1 MKLPHRRQFLHLAAG
16 AATLPP
22 APYVARAQ
30 AYPSRPVHVIVGF
43 PAGSAADI
51 LARLFGQ
58 WLSERLGPPFIVE
71 IQPGAGGNI
80 ATEAVVRASP
90 DGHTLLMV
98 TGSNAVNATLY
109 ANLNYN
115 FIRDIAPVIR
125 VTRGPLLMAV
135 NSSFP
140 ANTVPEFVSY
150 AKANPGKIN
159 MASAGSGGTTHLVGE
174 LFKLMAGIDMV
185 HVPYRGSTPAL
196 ADLLVG
202 KVQVMFD
209 LAPVLVEPIK
219 TGKLRPLAITIATRS
234 QALPEIPAMSDFVPG
249 FEAAFWGGVGAPKD
263 TSTEI
268 INKLNQEISA
278 ALVDP
283 RIRARIADAGYIPFE
298 SSPADFG
305 AFIADETEKWGKV
318 IRAANI
324 KPE

>member
-1 MKLPHRRQFLHLAAG
+1 MRPSRRNFLHLAAG
-16 AATLPP
+16 AAALPL
-22 APYVARAQ
+22 APYVARVQ
-30 AYPSRPVHVIVGF
+30 AYPSRPVRVIVGF
-43 PAGSAADI
+43 PAGSAADV

-58 WLSERLGPPFIVE
+58 WLSERLGHPFIVE
-71 IQPGAGGNI
+71 IRPGAGSNV
-80 ATEAVVRASP
+80 ATEAVVRAPP

-109 ANLNYN
+109 ESLNYN
-115 FIRDIAPVIR
+115 FICDIAPVIR

-140 ANTVPEFVSY
+140 TKTVPEFVNY
-150 AKANPGKIN
+150 AKTNPGKIN
-159 MASAGSGGTTHLVGE
+159 MASAGSGGTAHLVGE
-174 LFKLMAGIDMV
+174 LFKQMTTTDIV
-185 HVPYRGSTPAL
+185 HVPYRGSTAAL

-219 TGKLRPLAITIATRS
+219 TGKLRPLAITTATRS
-234 QALPEIPAMSDFVPG
+234 QALPDIPPMSDFVPG
-249 FEAAFWGGVGAPKD
+249 FEAAFWGGIGAPKD

-268 INKLNQEISA
+268 INELNQEISA

-283 RIRARIADAGYIPFE
+283 NIRGRIADVGYTPFE

-305 AFIADETEKWGKV
+305 AFIVAETEKWGKV
-318 IRAANI
+318 VTFAGLKAV
-324 KPE
+324 